1 MQPLQLGVAVKAEP
15 HRSAVGAHVTI
26 STTKRDLTSSSGSSS
41 AAPRPTSAGL
51 VHIQRLSTLTRPG
64 RQLCLTAK
72 RLPGPLGNN
81 RIPWSSLS
89 SRKWIHLG
97 EEDSVALGPRPKSK
111 NQTLFRSVEWE
122 RQMRQQAALVL
133 HKERRHAAVVLGK
146 RPRLL
151 LNPHPKCVRPSRH

>member
-1 MQPLQLGVAVKAEP
+1 MGRWRCVLRVLTCPALAAGHRTSSGFLGVWPRAAP
-15 HRSAVGAHVTI
+15 HWRAASAAWRGCDGRATQI
-26 STTKRDLTSSSGSSS
+26 SCRRPRHNINNKDLTSSSGSSS

-51 VHIQRLSTLTRPG
+51 VHIQRLSTLTKPG

-81 RIPWSSLS
+81 RIPRSSLS

-111 NQTLFRSVEWE
+111 NQTLF
-122 RQMRQQAALVL
+122 
-133 HKERRHAAVVLGK
+133 
-146 RPRLL
+146 
-151 LNPHPKCVRPSRH
+151 